1 MTPLTFYPH
10 ELCCAPVMF
19 NRFVCALLSFGA
31 REFPAK
37 SKTREPGKLLWNAPR
52 MDRYGWLKFTNQ
64 YSTVYGASS
73 INKILSLMGMI
84 ATSMTVP
91 FVTWRNKTSNP
102 SSWSQATMV
111 MTSPMTIGPT
121 QKWSSF
127 TTMSSRPGCW
137 SMGPQFFLPHH
148 MNSILAEAWDAFKVS
163 SGKIIRDSSA
173 KKIYAPS
180 VILILPQTTRHVLS
194 PPKSLLKPRTNTS
207 IRYHTALSN
216 LSRLKNQYRRPDG
229 CCTRKRGSTII
240 SQSCPP
246 IYSVQHCEATNRHP
260 PSRNKERTYEISP
273 QYLSST
279 KSIQS
284 FSDMLRLHGQHL
296 ISLRR
301 NRTHRPHLPIWK
313 HPQGRL

>member
-1 MTPLTFYPH
+1 
-10 ELCCAPVMF
+10 
-19 NRFVCALLSFGA
+19 
-31 REFPAK
+31 
-37 SKTREPGKLLWNAPR
+37 

-102 SSWSQATMV
+102 LSWSQATML

-137 SMGPQFFLPHH
+137 SMGPQFFYLTIWTQSWRKRGTP
-148 MNSILAEAWDAFKVS
+148 LRCPPEKS
-163 SGKIIRDSSA
+163 SGTA
-173 KKIYAPS
+173 PPKKIYAPS
-180 VILILPQTTRHVLS
+180 VILVLPQTTRHVLS

-229 CCTRKRGSTII
+229 CRTRKGGSTII

-284 FSDMLRLHGQHL
+284 FSEILRLHGQHL